1 MLSLLRTLALPAGM
15 LIAAGHAWAAGVTV
29 TVTDAQGRPA
39 ADAVV
44 MLEPAAG
51 KVPVR
56 PLPQVDVSQAKRMF
70 SPRVT
75 AITVGTPVNFPN
87 FDTVRHHVFSIS
99 PAKTFELKLYAGV
112 PNKPIVFDK
121 AGLVILGC
129 NIHDPM
135 IAWILVSDTPWYG
148 VAGED
153 GKIRIADVPSGSYR
167 LRAWHPALPANT
179 EAPVVAVT
187 VGSTELQLASRLA
200 VSTAP

>member
-1 MLSLLRTLALPAGM
+1 MLPLVRTLVLTAGM
-15 LIAAGHAWAAGVTV
+15 LMAAGPASAAAATV

-39 ADAVV
+39 VDAVV

-56 PLPQVDVSQAKRMF
+56 PMPQVDVSQARRTF
-70 SPRVT
+70 TPRVT
-75 AITVGTPVNFPN
+75 AVTVGTPVNFPN

-121 AGLVILGC
+121 PGLVILGC
-129 NIHDPM
+129 NIHDTM
-135 IAWILVSDTPWYG
+135 VAWILVSDTPWYG

-153 GKIRIADVPSGSYR
+153 GKVRIADVPAGNYR
-167 LRAWHPALPANT
+167 LRVWHPALAANT
-179 EAPVVAVT
+179 EAPVVAVN
-187 VGSTELQLASRLA
+187 VGSSDVQLASRLA
-200 VSTAP
+200 VSAAP

>member
-1 MLSLLRTLALPAGM
+1 MPFPVRFLVLTTGALATSCHVL
-15 LIAAGHAWAAGVTV
+15 AAGVSV
-29 TVTDAQGRPA
+29 NVTDAQGRPA
-39 ADAVV
+39 VDAVV

-56 PLPQVDVSQAKRMF
+56 PMPQVDVSQARRTF
-70 SPRVT
+70 TPRVT
-75 AITVGTPVNFPN
+75 AVTVGTPVNFPN

-129 NIHDPM
+129 NIHDTM
-135 IAWILVSDTPWYG
+135 VAWILVSDTPWYG

-153 GKIRIADVPSGSYR
+153 GKVRIADVPAGSYR
-167 LRAWHPALPANT
+167 LRVWHPALAANA
-179 EAPVVAVT
+179 EAPVVAVN

-200 VSTAP
+200 VSTTP